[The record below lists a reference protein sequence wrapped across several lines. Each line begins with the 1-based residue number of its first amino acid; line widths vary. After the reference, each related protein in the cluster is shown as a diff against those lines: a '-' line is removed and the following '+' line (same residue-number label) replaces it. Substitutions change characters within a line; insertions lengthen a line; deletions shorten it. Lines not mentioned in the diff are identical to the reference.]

1 MANIKITVEGPLMD
15 GHKITF
21 KAPCNCDAVEKLD
34 VRYIEDNTQKSKLF
48 TMRDSHGKDLT
59 GLGNLFFK
67 NAYVNVVLDINNSFA
82 YLQNAGTNSYL
93 EGKMTPVDN
102 LLSDRGDLPL
112 SAKQGKKIGDTL
124 NGVTKF
130 IVDPE
135 TGKLTGYTTEIGGAD
150 TVYPFKGETAVV
162 QFSTTHNSGANDT
175 GSWTATKTIST
186 GLKVSEIIH
195 VSPLITSLGTRA
207 SVKIDSIAD
216 NGDIT
221 VTMSG
226 GDGSTYGGWYI
237 ISTVTLDIVLYKYPE
252 AEIIREYTK
261 TGVTASSA
269 FSGYAYASAADKNK
283 TTHWLPANTDA
294 APRAIFTFLDPFV
307 LKRIDALF
315 CNTSGNVI
323 EDVSVTISGS
333 NDNKVFEPIQTFGGI
348 SLKSF
353 SKVSTDPL
361 ESYEINNEKSYKYYM
376 IEFNKAMA
384 GITEAEFFGTLW

>member
-1 MANIKITVEGPLMD
+1 MANLKTNFKDDILNSNVNEKRRYNLIQNEDGTVSFEDVTDYSQMGDYFGAGYLNQTNQEVNNRLEKSSIIKESATIRALTQNGFVADALLVKGMD
-15 GHKITF
+15 K
-21 KAPCNCDAVEKLD
+21 
-34 VRYIEDNTQKSKLF
+34 Q
-48 TMRDSHGKDLT
+48 
-59 GLGNLFFK
+59 
-67 NAYVNVVLDINNSFA
+67 
-82 YLQNAGTNSYL
+82 
-93 EGKMTPVDN
+93 
-102 LLSDRGDLPL
+102 LS
-112 SAKQGKKIGDTL
+112 
-124 NGVTKF
+124 GVSLV
-130 IVDPE
+130 VDPE

-150 TVYPFKGETAVV
+150 SVFPFKGETAVV
-162 QFSTTHNSGANDT
+162 QFSTTHNSGANET

-195 VSPLITSLGTRA
+195 VSPLITSQGTRA

-333 NDNKVFEPIQTFGGI
+333 NDNRVFEPIQTFGGI

-384 GITEAEFFGTLW
+384 GITEVEFFGTLW